1 MRSFM
6 SIKKFIFKNLGLRI
20 VALILA
26 ILLWIWIAGKE
37 RSYSER
43 TMEVNVEYFNVAAN
57 IDIRSI
63 NPDKVRLKVRGI
75 SKELNKIEPEDVRVR
90 VNMQG
95 IRESTLLSLDT
106 ESVLEYPENIE
117 VISLYPKRIEITA
130 AELITREIPIRVR
143 YKGRMKPGII
153 LRGRQWVPEKV
164 KIFGY
169 KSQVM
174 DINIVEAAE
183 WVNLAEIET
192 SQIIRIPLKKEK
204 GILKFVDTDS
214 VEVHI
219 TVDNLNKP
227 KSKDQDKNKKEEKS
241 NQ

>member
-1 MRSFM
+1 M

-26 ILLWIWIAGKE
+26 ILLWAWVAGKE

-63 NPDKVRLKVRGI
+63 DPDKVRLKVRGI
-75 SKELNKIEPEDVRVR
+75 SKEINKIEPEDVRVR

-95 IRESTLLSLDT
+95 IREGTLLSFDT
-106 ESVLEYPENIE
+106 RSVLEYPENIE
-117 VISLYPKRIEITA
+117 VISLYPKRIEVTA
-130 AELITREIPIRVR
+130 VELVTREVPIRVR

-153 LRGRQWVPEKV
+153 LRGRHWVPEKV

-183 WVNLAEIET
+183 WVDLGEIES

-204 GILKFVDTDS
+204 EILKFVDTDS

-219 TVDNLNKP
+219 TVDNMNKP
-227 KSKDQDKNKKEEKS
+227 KDQDKNKKEETS

>member
-1 MRSFM
+1 M
-6 SIKKFIFKNLGLRI
+6 SIRKFIFKNLGLRI
-20 VALILA
+20 AALILA
-26 ILLWIWIAGKE
+26 ILLWVWIAGKE

-43 TMEVNVEYFNVAAN
+43 TMEINVEYFNAAAN
-57 IDIRSI
+57 IDVRSI

-130 AELITREIPIRVR
+130 AELVTLEVPTRVR
-143 YKGRMKPGII
+143 YKGRMKPGVV
-153 LRGRQWVPEKV
+153 LVSRYWVPEKV

-174 DINIVEAAE
+174 NINIVEAAE
-183 WVNLAEIET
+183 WVNLAEIE
-192 SQIIRIPLKKEK
+192 SSKVIRVPLKKEK
-204 GILKFVDTDS
+204 EILKFVDTDT

-219 TVDNLNKP
+219 TVDNMNKP
-227 KSKDQDKNKKEEKS
+227 KPENQERGQNKGDG
-241 NQ
+241 

>member
-1 MRSFM
+1 MCRAM
-6 SIKKFIFKNLGLRI
+6 SIEKFIFKNLGLRI

-26 ILLWIWIAGKE
+26 ILLWVWIAGKE

-43 TMEVNVEYFNVAAN
+43 TMEVNVEYFNVADN

-75 SKELNKIEPEDVRVR
+75 SRELNKIGSEDIRVR

-95 IRESTLLSLDT
+95 IRESTLISFDTKSL
-106 ESVLEYPENIE
+106 LEYPENIE
-117 VISLYPKRIEITA
+117 VTPLYPERIWITA
-130 AELITREIPIRVR
+130 AELITREVPIRVR

-153 LRGRQWVPEKV
+153 LLSRQWVPEKV

-174 DINIVEAAE
+174 DINTVEAAE
-183 WVNLAEIET
+183 WVNLAEIES

-204 GILKFVDTDS
+204 EILKFVDTDS

-227 KSKDQDKNKKEEKS
+227 KSIVQDKNKKREE
-241 NQ
+241 